1 MSCLVQRVERRANSV
16 DTHTALGEPVHVRL
30 LVQHEPAAQVGAALV
45 LMCLTYFDV
54 LGRELYGR
62 FMSMSIVTVGAI
74 TLAAALGN
82 LRARALA

>member
-1 MSCLVQRVERRANSV
+1 MLRWPIVSAACLLLATPAVVCLVDRWRETNVGWRVL
-16 DTHTALGEPVHVRL
+16 T
-30 LVQHEPAAQVGAALV
+30 GAALF